1 VDSRQRQADME
12 EVVERARQYTRKY
25 VAGCRLYGHADDIV
39 RRTFLDK
46 WSQAIGDSLD
56 HDPYAKEAVMAQ
68 YAKQIDEEL
77 SRTDTEV

>member
-25 VAGCRLYGHADDIV
+25 VAGCHADDIV